1 MLAPLDEA
9 LQMRPQLRH
18 LDESKKP
25 TKDEDMLDE
34 EEKKPSFVTVGP
46 VLMCN
51 DALSFPASLLHTK
64 VMINLTFV

>member
-18 LDESKKP
+18 LDESKKA

-46 VLMCN
+46 
-51 DALSFPASLLHTK
+51 LLCLAMTLCLFLCHCCTPK
-64 VMINLTFV
+64 S

>member
-18 LDESKKP
+18 LDESKKS
-25 TKDEDMLDE
+25 TKDEEMIDE

-46 VLMCN
+46 LLLCN
-51 DALSFPASLLHTK
+51 DALSFAASLLHTG
-64 VMINLTFV
+64 VTNDMTPM

>member
-46 VLMCN
+46 LLLCN
-51 DALSFPASLLHTK
+51 TCVIVAHQSHD
-64 VMINLTFV
+64 

>member
-18 LDESKKP
+18 LDESKKA
-25 TKDEDMLDE
+25 TKDEDMIDE

-46 VLMCN
+46 LLLCN
-51 DALSFPASLLHTK
+51 DVNDFAMSFAASLLHTK
-64 VMINLTFV
+64 VMNE

>member
-34 EEKKPSFVTVGP
+34 EEKKPSFVTVGQ
-46 VLMCN
+46 LLICN

-64 VMINLTFV
+64 VMI

>member
-1 MLAPLDEA
+1 MLAPLNEA

-18 LDESKKP
+18 LDESKKS

-46 VLMCN
+46 LLLCN
-51 DALSFPASLLHTK
+51 DALVFAASMWHIK
-64 VMINLTFV
+64 VINDLTPV